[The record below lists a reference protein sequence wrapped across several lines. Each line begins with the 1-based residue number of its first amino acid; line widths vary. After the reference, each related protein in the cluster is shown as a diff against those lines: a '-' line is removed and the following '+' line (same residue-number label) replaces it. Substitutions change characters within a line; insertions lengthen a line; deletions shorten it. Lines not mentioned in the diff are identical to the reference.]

1 MRAIVLAILAGV
13 GCGHP
18 APPPTPQVLERVE
31 PAMKE
36 TNPMAASGFP
46 LPPHQHDAWT
56 SKAQL
61 PAPLIDT
68 ATVLFA
74 QGLADPRKLP
84 YVEIELATGSVWSGT
99 GDNVKTRGWLL
110 PAH

>member
-1 MRAIVLAILAGV
+1 MRAYLLAILAGV

-18 APPPTPQVLERVE
+18 ATTPTPQVLERVE

-46 LPPHQHDAWT
+46 LPPHQHDGWT
-56 SKAQL
+56 SKAAV
-61 PAPLIDT
+61 PAPLID
-68 ATVLFA
+68 AAAVLFA
-74 QGLADPRKLP
+74 QGLGDPRKLP

-99 GDNVKTRGWLL
+99 GANV
-110 PAH
+110 